1 MMSTMSIDRIN
12 SIERCKMKHFFFTMI
27 FVLGISVM
35 AQQPGSDNKVLEV
48 RLLSATEKLI
58 PGGEN
63 RIAVELT
70 IHEPWHINGHEPLS
84 EFLIPTEISFKAAG
98 GLVFDKIGYPP
109 AEERIFS
116 FSEEPVLVY
125 EGIAYIT
132 AQVSA
137 GEALAGQTVQI
148 SGIVGYQAC
157 NDEICLPPAD
167 YKFSW
172 EIEVA
177 QPGEEVKRVNTAVFG
192 GAED

>member
-1 MMSTMSIDRIN
+1 
-12 SIERCKMKHFFFTMI
+12 MI
-27 FVLGISVM
+27 LAMGISAM
-35 AQQPGSDNKVLEV
+35 ALQPGGGNKVLEV
-48 RLLSATEKLI
+48 RLLSATDKLL

-84 EFLIPTEISFKAAG
+84 EFLIPTEISFKAVE
-98 GLVFDKIGYPP
+98 GLEFGDAGYPP

-132 AQVSA
+132 VQVRA

-167 YKFSW
+167 TEFSW
-172 EIEVA
+172 EIAVA
-177 QPGEEVKRVNTAVFG
+177 HSGEEVKRINPAVFG
-192 GAED
+192 GSED